1 MSFQDTNI
9 ARNPAQLVLSHCTII
24 DRSITFIN
32 SYKLIGFAKPF
43 KYNDLVLCGFCGVTC
58 AVQALLYKLTTVAVG
73 LSHFLSLNGEKV
85 MHTMNEKK
93 TLNLQHKSNKS
104 LESKKLKAI
113 TTPELL
119 ADDINTTCP
128 YCGVGCGIRVSK
140 SKGVNQDSLP
150 VLINGDKRHPAN
162 FGKLCIKGKN
172 LGDTLTNDNRL
183 ALPKIN
189 NQIQKW
195 PRTLD
200 YVASQLMKTI
210 EEYGA
215 DSVAFYASGQLLTE
229 DYYLANKLMKGFIG
243 SGNIDTNSRLCMSS
257 AVSAHKRAF
266 GEDIVPMSYSDITK
280 ADLIVLTGSNLAWCH
295 PVIYQRIREEKEKR
309 PELKIVVIDPRVTA
323 STELADLHLAIKAG
337 GDLCLFNG
345 LLNYLNEN
353 DCIDLG
359 SLNIEGL
366 EEALR
371 CAKKESANQEVV
383 NTSYTQFEKTGL
395 SAENINHF
403 YQLFASNDKVVTIF
417 SQGINQSVQGT
428 DQGNAIINCHLASG
442 KIGKAGCGPFSIT
455 GQPNAMGG
463 REVGALANTLASHI
477 DFPNE
482 ETDSEKYA
490 ELHQGLA
497 DFWQTDNLVKKE
509 GLKAVDLFNAVDEG
523 KIKAIWIMATNPIV
537 SMPNHEKIAQALA
550 KCPLVIVSDCVEK
563 NDTLQYA
570 DVVLPA
576 QSWGEKSGTVTN
588 SERRISRQR
597 PFLLPFGEAKPD
609 WWIISEIAKRMG
621 FAKQFSYDSVSEVFA
636 EHARLSGLQNE
647 GSRAF
652 DISTYGTITPEQFE
666 QWQPVQWPQP
676 KGRAIKINDQ
686 GFFNEGHYYHGDK
699 KAKMIAVE
707 SVALFT
713 ANKKYTY
720 KNHSVKAV
728 KGIDIQSDDCATNI
742 AFTLNTGRNRDQWHT
757 QTRSGKSSILTNRHP
772 EPEVSINPKDAL
784 LLGIEEAQL
793 VTISAV
799 STALTEPK
807 LSTTEQQLVMRAK
820 LTESVSEKALFIP
833 IHWSQ
838 SNFNQGCIS
847 QLVQARVD
855 KISGQPAFKH
865 SQVNIKPCQVSS
877 EALLVVKM
885 PIDNLDVI
893 YQVEQKIEGGY
904 CYHLASNKNPEDFF
918 NDLDNVVG
926 TQNNTNQ
933 VLDNLNAS
941 EPLKQYFRKSY
952 LKQGQLQSAVLVSPH
967 KTDLPQGWIS
977 QCYQL
982 GDTIN
987 DQRDLLSN
995 DAKQLQQ
1002 KKTFCQ
1008 CLNIELNQVTQAIEQ
1023 GDLTVDNIRAKTGA
1037 GNGCGSCIGDISLLL
1052 KELSV

>member
-1 MSFQDTNI
+1 M
-9 ARNPAQLVLSHCTII
+9 
-24 DRSITFIN
+24 
-32 SYKLIGFAKPF
+32 
-43 KYNDLVLCGFCGVTC
+43 
-58 AVQALLYKLTTVAVG
+58 
-73 LSHFLSLNGEKV
+73 
-85 MHTMNEKK
+85 MNEKK
-93 TLNLQHKSNKS
+93 TPNLQSNNIKPLERNS
-104 LESKKLKAI
+104 LQAI
-113 TTPELL
+113 TTPELS
-119 ADDINTTCP
+119 ATDICTTCP

-140 SKGVNQDSLP
+140 SESIHQDSLP

-200 YVASQLMKTI
+200 YVASQLTKTI
-210 EEYGA
+210 EEYGP

-266 GEDIVPMSYSDITK
+266 GEDIVPMSYSDIIK

-309 PELKIVVIDPRVTA
+309 PELKVVVIDPRVTA
-323 STELADLHLAIKAG
+323 TAELADLHLAIKAG
-337 GDLCLFNG
+337 ADLYLFNG

-353 DCIDLG
+353 DCIDEDA
-359 SLNIEGL
+359 LNIEGL
-366 EEALR
+366 EEALGS
-371 CAKKESANQEVV
+371 AKKEAV
-383 NTSYTQFEKTGL
+383 NLSHTQYEKTGL
-395 SAENINHF
+395 SAKEVKDF
-403 YQLFASNDKVVTIF
+403 YQLFANNDKVVTVF

-428 DQGNAIINCHLASG
+428 DQGNAIINCHLASR
-442 KIGKAGCGPFSIT
+442 KIGKEGSGPFSIT

-477 DFPNE
+477 DFPND

-490 ELHQGLA
+490 ELHRGLA
-497 DFWQTDNLVKKE
+497 DFWQTDRLVKKE

-523 KIKAIWIMATNPIV
+523 KIKAIWIMATNPVV
-537 SMPNHEKIAQALA
+537 SMPNHEKISQALA

-563 NDTLQYA
+563 NDTLHYA

-597 PFLLPFGEAKPD
+597 PFLVPFGEAKTD
-609 WWIISEIAKRMG
+609 WWIISEVAKRMG
-621 FAKQFSYDSVSEVFA
+621 FAKQFSYDNVSEVFA

-652 DISTYGTITPEQFE
+652 DISAYGTITPEQFE
-666 QWQPVQWPQP
+666 QWLPVQWPQP

-686 GFFNEGHYYHGDK
+686 GFFSEGNYYHGNK

-707 SVALFT
+707 SAPLFT
-713 ANKKYTY
+713 ENKTHTFKGHVV
-720 KNHSVKAV
+720 KGSPVKSHIVKEHSVK
-728 KGIDIQSDDCATNI
+728 GNGIQSDFCASNTE
-742 AFTLNTGRNRDQWHT
+742 FTLNTGRNRDQWHT
-757 QTRSGKSSILTNRHP
+757 QTRSGKSSTLTNRHP

-784 LLGIEEAQL
+784 SLGIKDAQL
-793 VTISAV
+793 VTISTVA
-799 STALTEPK
+799 TALAEQK
-807 LSTTEQQLVMRAK
+807 RSTTAQQLVMRAK
-820 LTESVSEKALFIP
+820 VTESVSEKALFIP

-865 SQVNIKPCQVSS
+865 SQVTIKPYQVSS
-877 EALLVVKM
+877 EALLVVKA
-885 PIDNLDVI
+885 PIDNLDVV
-893 YQVEQKIEGGY
+893 YQVEQKIAGGY
-904 CYHLASNKNPEDFF
+904 CYHLASNKSPEDFF
-918 NDLDNVVG
+918 NTLDNVVS
-926 TQNNTNQ
+926 TQNSVNQ

-952 LKQGQLQSAVLVSPH
+952 LRQGQLQSAILVSPD

-987 DQRDLLSN
+987 DKRDLLSN

-1008 CLNIELNQVTQAIEQ
+1008 CLNIELNQITAAIDQ
-1023 GDLTVDNIRAKTGA
+1023 GDLTVDDIRAKTGA

>member
-1 MSFQDTNI
+1 
-9 ARNPAQLVLSHCTII
+9 
-24 DRSITFIN
+24 
-32 SYKLIGFAKPF
+32 
-43 KYNDLVLCGFCGVTC
+43 
-58 AVQALLYKLTTVAVG
+58 
-73 LSHFLSLNGEKV
+73 
-85 MHTMNEKK
+85 MHTMKDQK
-93 TLNLQHKSNKS
+93 TPSLQDKSITS
-104 LESKKLKAI
+104 LESNNLQAI

-119 ADDINTTCP
+119 AADINTTCP
-128 YCGVGCGIRVSK
+128 YCGVGCGIRVTK
-140 SKGVNQDSLP
+140 PEKTNNAALP

-162 FGKLCIKGKN
+162 FGKLCIKGRN

-200 YVASQLMKTI
+200 YVASQLTKTI
-210 EEYGA
+210 EEYGPE
-215 DSVAFYASGQLLTE
+215 SVAFYASGQLLTE

-266 GEDIVPMSYSDITK
+266 GEDIVPMSYSDIIK

-345 LLNYLNEN
+345 LLNYLHEN
-353 DCIDLG
+353 DCIDEDA
-359 SLNIEGL
+359 LNIEGL

-371 CAKKESANQEVV
+371 SAKKETV
-383 NTSYTQFEKTGL
+383 NLSHTQFEKTGL
-395 SAENINHF
+395 SAKDMNDF

-463 REVGALANTLASHI
+463 REVGALANTIASHI
-477 DFPNE
+477 DFPND
-482 ETDSEKYA
+482 ETDSEAYA
-490 ELHQGLA
+490 KLHQGLA
-497 DFWQTDNLVKKE
+497 EFWQTDNLVEKE

-570 DVVLPA
+570 DVILPA
-576 QSWGEKSGTVTN
+576 QTWGEKSGTTTN

-597 PFLLPFGEAKPD
+597 PFLMPFGEAKPD

-621 FAKQFSYDSVSEVFA
+621 FAKQFSYNNVSEIFS
-636 EHARLSGLQNE
+636 EYARLSGLQNE

-652 DISTYGTITPEQFE
+652 DISAYGNITPEQFE

-676 KGRAIKINDQ
+676 KGQAIKINDQ
-686 GFFNEGHYYHGDK
+686 GFFNEGSYYHSDK
-699 KAKMIAVE
+699 TAKMIAVE
-707 SVALFT
+707 SVPLFT
-713 ANKKYTY
+713 DNKIYTF
-720 KNHSVKAV
+720 KNNSVKAI
-728 KGIDIQSDDCATNI
+728 KGIDVQSDDCATNTVFI
-742 AFTLNTGRNRDQWHT
+742 LNTGRNRDQWHT

-784 LLGIEEAQL
+784 RLGIKEAQL
-793 VTISAV
+793 VTISSV
-799 STALTEPK
+799 STALTEQK
-807 LSTTEQQLVMRAK
+807 LSTTEPQLVMRAK

-855 KISGQPAFKH
+855 HISGQPAFKH
-865 SQVNIKPCQVSS
+865 SQVNIKPYLVSS
-877 EALLVVKM
+877 EALLVVKV
-885 PIDNLDVI
+885 PIENLDVV
-893 YQVEQKIEGGY
+893 YQVEQKISGGY
-904 CYHLASNKNPEDFF
+904 CYHLASNKSPKDFF
-918 NDLDNVVG
+918 NYLDNTVRRKSNAYQ
-926 TQNNTNQ
+926 T
-933 VLDNLNAS
+933 LDNLNAS

-952 LKQGQLQSAVLVSPH
+952 LKQGQLQSAILVSPH
-967 KTDLPQGWIS
+967 KNDLPQGWIS

-987 DQRDLLSN
+987 DKRDLLSN

-1037 GNGCGSCIGDISLLL
+1037 GNGCGSCIGDISLML
-1052 KELSV
+1052 KELGV